1 MRAVPESMGG
11 GDRTVEV
18 GISGQGRTE
27 GAENVGRK
35 DFGLAA
41 VGKRAAQGCRAARES
56 TLR

>member
-1 MRAVPESMGG
+1 M
-11 GDRTVEV
+11 EV
-18 GISGQGRTE
+18 GSAGQGRTK

-35 DFGLAA
+35 KFGLAA